1 MPNEPQPVH
10 GKVLQCVNDN
20 MPLYIVI
27 DENKQVYAACVSC
40 KEARFKFDLVYD
52 PERRTLVPQGQ

>member
-27 DENKQVYAACVSC
+27 DEDRQVYAACVSC
-40 KEARFKFDLVYD
+40 KEARFKFELVYD
-52 PERRTLVPQGQ
+52 PERRTLVPPGQ